1 MGKNQFLSWV
11 GVEYCVK
18 DKIMSNYI
26 IQMMRVDAMEK
37 KPTQAKINHYIYM
50 IQKVKSDD
58 VKDKNDIFKDCQ
70 AKWNKEE
77 ETEDK
82 LTTPL
87 SVPEHYKKH
96 TIEEQK
102 IIWQKPNRQQ
112 PVVGISYKGPED
124 AKKIDL
130 AGLGQDTKP
139 IYIAKNVEPIEEQ
152 SLNEILLEF
161 KDVFAWLYKD
171 LKGVDLVVCQHTI
184 PLCND
189 AKPSIQH
196 P

>member
-1 MGKNQFLSWV
+1 M
-11 GVEYCVK
+11 E
-18 DKIMSNYI
+18 NYA
-26 IQMMRVDAMEK
+26 IQMMGIETMETK
-37 KPTQAKINHYIYM
+37 LTQPKMNHYKYM
-50 IQKVKSDD
+50 KQKVKSIDA
-58 VKDKNDIFKDCQ
+58 KDKKETFQDCL
-70 AKWNKEE
+70 AKWDKEE
-77 ETEDK
+77 DMEEK
-82 LTTPL
+82 LTRSI
-87 SVPEHYKKH
+87 SVPKHYKKYMV
-96 TIEEQK
+96 EEQK